1 MAGAAS
7 LRTLRDKLEGI
18 AFTFLQG
25 RANADADINKL
36 TRQIKELEA
45 LDLSKFE
52 PTTNITKNK
61 FLNGNGTTTTDTSS
75 RHDKLDTK
83 VKLIIY
89 KVLLYNYM
97 L

>member
-1 MAGAAS
+1 PVINSTLAGAAS

-52 PTTNITKNK
+52 PTKNITKNK
-61 FLNGNGTTTTDTSS
+61 FSSDTTGQATS
-75 RHDKLDTK
+75 
-83 VKLIIY
+83 
-89 KVLLYNYM
+89 
-97 L
+97 